1 MLPFITVCGRTVG
14 SYALCSI
21 LGLCIS
27 GFVVCRLIK
36 RHGVGVDDSILILLS
51 VVGGIAAGGCL
62 LYGATNIPTI
72 ITILQRPN
80 ALSHRDTLSALL
92 SCFGGLVFYG
102 GFLGGLLALRTATRR
117 LTPLQRTAFTDI
129 YAVATPLFHTFGRIG
144 CFLGGCCYGIES
156 RFGFLITDNPISPTV
171 CGVVRFPV
179 QLVEAGGNIVLF
191 IILLYLFCRQRF
203 TGRLLP
209 LYLLSYP
216 VMRFALEFL
225 RGDTVRGIWGG
236 LSTSQWISMFLIT
249 GTIVFLS
256 LRKRHSAK

>member
-1 MLPFITVCGRTVG
+1 MLPFITVCGRTIG
-14 SYALCSI
+14 SYALCTI

-36 RHGVGVDDSILILLS
+36 RHGIGIDDAILILLS
-51 VVGGIAAGGCL
+51 VVGGIAVGGCL
-62 LYGATNIPTI
+62 LYGATNTPTI

-102 GFLGGLLALRTATRR
+102 GFLGGLLALRTASRR
-117 LTPLQRTAFTDI
+117 LTPLQRTAFIDI
-129 YAVATPLFHTFGRIG
+129 YAVVTPLFHTFGRIG

-156 RFGFLITDNPISPTV
+156 RFGFLITENPISPAV

-191 IILLYLFCRQRF
+191 FILLYLFCRQRF

-216 VMRFALEFL
+216 AMRFALEFL
-225 RGDTVRGIWGG
+225 RGDAVRGIWGG
-236 LSTSQWISMFLIT
+236 LSTSQWISLALFAIAV
-249 GTIVFLS
+249 IS
-256 LRKRHSAK
+256 LLQKNRRIA